1 VSANDPARTPTKV
14 GDELALRAGVDPAWD
29 AVLAVYL
36 AGLEQWPDP
45 FVSRKPTPRLR

>member
-1 VSANDPARTPTKV
+1 VSGI
-14 GDELALRAGVDPAWD
+14 GDELALLAGGADSDGWD

-45 FVSRKPTPRLR
+45 FQPRKPTPRPR